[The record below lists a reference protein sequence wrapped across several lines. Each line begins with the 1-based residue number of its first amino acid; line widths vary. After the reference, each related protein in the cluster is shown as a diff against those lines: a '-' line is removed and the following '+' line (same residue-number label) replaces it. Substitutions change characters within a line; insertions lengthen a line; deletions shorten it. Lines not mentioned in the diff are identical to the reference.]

1 MGGGELFSV
10 PDGLSGSLGGVLKGD
25 TLSSSL
31 SHTASGAK
39 DLLPV
44 RSGVIEM
51 VLFGKIFGLPA
62 RLIGGGKGVLP
73 GDGRTWISFRGSVV
87 DV

>member
-1 MGGGELFSV
+1 V
-10 PDGLSGSLGGVLKGD
+10 PYGLSGSLGGVLKGD
-25 TLSSSL
+25 TLSPSL

-39 DLLPV
+39 DLLIV
-44 RSGVIEM
+44 RSGVVET

-62 RLIGGGKGVLP
+62 RLIGGGTDVLLE
-73 GDGRTWISFRGSVV
+73 GGRAWISFRGSIV